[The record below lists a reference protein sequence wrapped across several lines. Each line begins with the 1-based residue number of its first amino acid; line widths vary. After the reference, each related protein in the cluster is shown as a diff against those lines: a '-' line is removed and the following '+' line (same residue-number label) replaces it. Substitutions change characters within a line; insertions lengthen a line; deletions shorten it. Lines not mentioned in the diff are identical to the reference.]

1 MRSSRPPLGRP
12 GEHPCVGD
20 LLGRP
25 TLLLVLTC
33 LWIGWQA
40 CAGAT
45 WQVLARTRC
54 HATPC
59 HAMPR
64 CLVGCHASPRLASRK
79 VPSCGSGLG
88 SQPSQAKPG
97 QLGWS
102 CAKMMPA
109 AVLPHPPSPP
119 LPHPFPQL
127 RPSASPRNPGRRS
140 GSFPRSSH
148 PLLLLRPYL
157 SPTVPGVVRAS
168 HPAPLSLSSI
178 STCRVPS
185 HCRDPAYSFTSQA
198 SLLLLLLPL
207 QLARR
212 NRRHA
217 SHRKVS
223 SPCASQLR
231 EDSNSWPSPGASVAS
246 PDA

>member
-1 MRSSRPPLGRP
+1 MEPTKQRTARPVPSGRSTNTWRVAGESMTQLARDTGGGLWEGQASSMWQGRAGLGWAPPRGRGPSRAWTCCRPLVCPRRGRVSPMRSSRPPLGRP

-64 CLVGCHASPRLASRK
+64 CLVVCYASPRLASRK

-102 CAKMMPA
+102 CAA
-109 AVLPHPPSPP
+109 
-119 LPHPFPQL
+119 
-127 RPSASPRNPGRRS
+127 PR
-140 GSFPRSSH
+140 
-148 PLLLLRPYL
+148 
-157 SPTVPGVVRAS
+157 
-168 HPAPLSLSSI
+168 
-178 STCRVPS
+178 
-185 HCRDPAYSFTSQA
+185 
-198 SLLLLLLPL
+198 
-207 QLARR
+207 
-212 NRRHA
+212 
-217 SHRKVS
+217 
-223 SPCASQLR
+223 
-231 EDSNSWPSPGASVAS
+231 
-246 PDA
+246 